1 MRIRRGF
8 FSVTLLIWVALAP
21 PPLSAQAKHE
31 RPRDSWFGA
40 DKVKHFLMSA
50 FIESLTFSGLRA
62 GGAHRNASFA
72 GAIGVTAVFGIGKE
86 IHDRQRGEPFSLHD
100 IAWDAAGGGSAFLML
115 RHTQH

>member
-1 MRIRRGF
+1 MRIRGRF
-8 FSVTLLIWVALAP
+8 LFATLLLSIAFAPLALE
-21 PPLSAQAKHE
+21 AQAQHS

-50 FIESLTFSGLRA
+50 FIESLTFSGLQA
-62 GGAHRNASFA
+62 AGAHRNASFA
-72 GAIGVTAVFGIGKE
+72 GAIGVTAVFGLGKE
-86 IHDRQRGEPFSLHD
+86 AHDKRRGEPFSLHD